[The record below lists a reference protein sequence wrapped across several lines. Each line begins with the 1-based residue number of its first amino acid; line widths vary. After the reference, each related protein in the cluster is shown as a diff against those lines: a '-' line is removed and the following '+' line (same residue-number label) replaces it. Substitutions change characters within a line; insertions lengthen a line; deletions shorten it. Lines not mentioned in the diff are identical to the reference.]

1 MTNTKTQLQIID
13 TREVLGMDFK
23 IYGDIETTL
32 FIAKDV
38 AEAKEELD
46 GQKKATALKIKSK
59 VKYMTFEQISNS
71 YNISIKALKGI
82 KKECY
87 RTFKEIDI
95 VRYSEVFG
103 CLMTFRLKLNLK
115 NNTGEL
121 IDVLKSR
128 KNTYKDSIWSNI
140 HYVN

>member
-1 MTNTKTQLQIID
+1 MTNAKTQLQIID

-71 YNISIKALKGI
+71 YNISIEALKGI
-82 KKECY
+82 KKEGY

-95 VRYSEVFG
+95 VRYSEGFG
-103 CLMTFRLKLNLK
+103 CLMTFRLRLNLK

>member
-59 VKYMTFEQISNS
+59 VKYM
-71 YNISIKALKGI
+71 
-82 KKECY
+82 
-87 RTFKEIDI
+87 
-95 VRYSEVFG
+95 
-103 CLMTFRLKLNLK
+103 
-115 NNTGEL
+115 
-121 IDVLKSR
+121 
-128 KNTYKDSIWSNI
+128 
-140 HYVN
+140 